1 MMTYLAM
8 MAIMTMVMLEKVVT
22 LVFSSEKMMLRR

>member
-1 MMTYLAM
+1 MVTYLAM